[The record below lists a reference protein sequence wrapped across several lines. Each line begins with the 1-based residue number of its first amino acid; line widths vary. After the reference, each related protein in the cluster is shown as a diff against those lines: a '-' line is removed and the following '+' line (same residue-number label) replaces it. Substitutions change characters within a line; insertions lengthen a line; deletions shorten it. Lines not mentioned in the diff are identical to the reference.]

1 VHLYHRALEPSVNR
15 LVLGM
20 LASALFLG
28 SALMLSNRVPPV
40 LFPDNVYVGFHQ
52 ISILGLSGCAISVLL
67 GLRLLRAIG
76 KSGHLDS
83 KD

>member
-1 VHLYHRALEPSVNR
+1 MESGMRKRR
-15 LVLGM
+15 LGRTGLDV
-20 LASALFLG
+20 
-28 SALMLSNRVPPV
+28 
-40 LFPDNVYVGFHQ
+40 
-52 ISILGLSGCAISVLL
+52 SILGLGGCSISVLL

>member
-1 VHLYHRALEPSVNR
+1 
-15 LVLGM
+15 
-20 LASALFLG
+20 
-28 SALMLSNRVPPV
+28 V
-40 LFPDNVYVGFHQ
+40 LFPDNVYLGFHQ
-52 ISILGLSGCAISVLL
+52 ISILGLSGCSISILL